1 MKDTHA
7 RSRESRRVEGRCAT
21 APEKVP
27 TYQELLDESLDQTFP
42 ASDPISPS
50 AAMHAEQAIQS
61 ARDSRD
67 WSLAPEGASAPCES
81 SVGACEFVAHSGQGG
96 IVDAA
101 LARRAVEL
109 ALPMIDKALTSPEVS
124 GPGVLSIIVMDPA
137 ASPARGHFEE
147 AVLLEHAIGDPESWD
162 TDYAGLSRA
171 KARLSWETG
180 LDSNVVQAMRPH
192 VLRQGDTLLWGS
204 VCLDGI
210 VVAVSGAQPWFD
222 EAFATAIAAN
232 VRALAKQ
239 RQAQALQER
248 KLAV

>member
-7 RSRESRRVEGRCAT
+7 RSRESRRVEGRCNT

-67 WSLAPEGASAPCES
+67 WALAPDGAQACDA
-81 SVGACEFVAHSGQGG
+81 GAGTCQFVAHAGQGAL
-96 IVDAA
+96 VDGA
-101 LARRAVEL
+101 LARQAVEM
-109 ALPMIDKALTSPEVS
+109 ALPAIDKALTSPEVS
-124 GPGVLSIIVMDPA
+124 GMGVLSIIVMDPA
-137 ASPARGHFEE
+137 ALPGKGHFDE
-147 AVLLEHAIGDPESWD
+147 AILLEHAIGDPDTWD
-162 TDYAGLSRA
+162 ADYAGFARA

-180 LDSNVVQAMRPH
+180 LDSSVVQATRPH

-210 VVAVSGAQPWFD
+210 VVAVSGAHPWFD

-248 KLAV
+248 KLSV

>member
-7 RSRESRRVEGRCAT
+7 RTRESRRVEGRCT
-21 APEKVP
+21 TPPERVP

-67 WSLAPEGASAPCES
+67 WSLAPESTIPCES
-81 SVGACEFVAHSGQGG
+81 SAGACEFVAHADHGG
-96 IVDAA
+96 LVDAA
-101 LARRAVEL
+101 MARQAVEM
-109 ALPMIDKALTSPEVS
+109 ALPMIDKALKDDQVS
-124 GPGVLSIIVMDPA
+124 GKGVLSIIVMDPA
-137 ASPARGHFEE
+137 ARPRDGHFDE
-147 AVLLEHAIGDPESWD
+147 AVLLEHAIGDPASWD
-162 TDYAGLSRA
+162 TDHAALARA

-180 LDSNVVQAMRPH
+180 LDSNLVQAMRPH
-192 VLRQGDTLLWGS
+192 LLRQGDTLLWGS

-210 VVAVSGAQPWFD
+210 VVAASGAHPWFD

-232 VRALAKQ
+232 MRALAKQ
-239 RQAQALQER
+239 RQAQTLQEHR
-248 KLAV
+248 LAV

>member
-7 RSRESRRVEGRCAT
+7 RSRENRRVEGRCT
-21 APEKVP
+21 APPEKVP

-50 AAMHAEQAIQS
+50 AAMHAEQVIQS

-67 WSLAPEGASAPCES
+67 WSLAPEGATPCES
-81 SVGACEFVAHSGQGG
+81 AVGACEFVAHAGHGG
-96 IVDAA
+96 LVDAV
-101 LARRAVEL
+101 LARSAVEM
-109 ALPMIDKALTSPEVS
+109 ALPMIDKALSDKEVS
-124 GPGVLSIIVMDPA
+124 GMGVLSIIVMDPA
-137 ASPARGHFEE
+137 ARPRDGHFDE

-162 TDYAGLSRA
+162 ADYAGLARA

-180 LDSNVVQAMRPH
+180 LDSNLVQAMRPH
-192 VLRQGDTLLWGS
+192 LLRQGDTLLWGS

-210 VVAVSGAQPWFD
+210 VVAASGAHPWFD

-232 VRALAKQ
+232 IRALAKQ

-248 KLAV
+248 RLAV

>member
-1 MKDTHA
+1 MKDAHN
-7 RSRESRRVEGRCAT
+7 RSRESRRVEGLCAT

-61 ARDSRD
+61 ARDARD
-67 WSLAPEGASAPCES
+67 WSLAPGDAASADAS
-81 SVGACEFVAHSGQGG
+81 AAVSAQQGRGAL
-96 IVDAA
+96 VDAGT
-101 LARRAVEL
+101 ARRAIEL
-109 ALPMIDKALTSPEVS
+109 AMPMIQGALADEDVS
-124 GPGVLSIIVMDPA
+124 GCGVLSIVVMDPA
-137 ASPARGHFEE
+137 SSPRHHRFEE
-147 AVLLEHAIGDPESWD
+147 AVLLERRIGEQEGGEADFD
-162 TDYAGLSRA
+162 GFARA

-180 LDSNVVQAMRPH
+180 LDSSVVQATRPH

-204 VCLDGI
+204 VCLDGV
-210 VVAVSGAQPWFD
+210 VVAVAGAKPWFD

-239 RQAQALQER
+239 AQAQVLQAR
-248 KLAV
+248 KLSL